1 MSFRLFGFD
10 VEVRL
15 SFLIGAV
22 LLSAG
27 GTLLNGQID
36 SETIRGILVWIPCL
50 FVSILIHELG
60 HAFAIRWQKL
70 PAEIQLHWM
79 GGTTTWRE
87 LLPISRGARIVISLA
102 GPFAGFAFGGVVL
115 AVGQVFAIAGH
126 PLVWY
131 PASGSLFYQIVG
143 IPRGVGGVVYTHLV
157 FVNFIW
163 GAVNLLPVLPFDGGH
178 VLQEALGKTRVRI
191 SLLVSA
197 VVGSAVCLY
206 FLGVLRN
213 MWGAYLFGSSAMSS
227 IVALRSL
234 VPARRP
240 KATTPRTSAAA
251 SATAAALKRAE
262 SALADD
268 RPDDALA
275 VVKEIVAERPTQAE
289 RAKALTIAVWAEL
302 MRGDEAAASEA
313 LSGLAEL
320 TEPDPAL
327 VGNVAL
333 ATGRLTEARAALER
347 AYQRGDRRKEVFGP
361 LIQALLRLDAHEQAA
376 RIALDR
382 IDGLSAE
389 DCRRIAE
396 LAAEGGAQRAAAKVL
411 ERLAERDHQP
421 DDFLAAIRAWLK
433 AGDRRRASNLTDSP
447 ALRGTPAER
456 TLRDDSELASLL
468 ETPSP

>member
-27 GTLLNGQID
+27 TSLFQGHVD
-36 SETIRGILVWIPCL
+36 SETIRGILIWIPCL

-70 PAEIQLHWM
+70 HAEIQLHWM

-87 LLPISRGARIVISLA
+87 LLPVSRGARIVISLA
-102 GPFAGFAFGGVVL
+102 GPFAGFAFGAIVV
-115 AVGQVFAIAGH
+115 AVGQIFALAGH
-126 PLVWY
+126 PIVWH
-131 PASGSLFYQIVG
+131 PSSGNIVSQIVG
-143 IPRGVGGVVYTHLV
+143 LGSGVPGRVYTSLL
-157 FVNFIW
+157 FVNFLW

-178 VLQEALGKTRVRI
+178 VLQEALGKSRLRI
-191 SLLVSA
+191 TLIVSA
-197 VVGSAVCLY
+197 AVASAVCLF
-206 FLGVLRN
+206 FLAVPRS

-234 VPARRP
+234 VPAPRP
-240 KATTPRTSAAA
+240 KAAAPP
-251 SATAAALKRAE
+251 SEVTAGLKKAQDALD
-262 SALADD
+262 DD

-275 VVKEIVAERPTQAE
+275 LVKEILAERPTQGD
-289 RAKALTIAVWAEL
+289 RAKALTIGVWAEL
-302 MRGDEAAASEA
+302 MRGEEATATE
-313 LSGLAEL
+313 LL
-320 TEPDPAL
+320 TELSTVAEADPAL

-333 ATGRLTEARAALER
+333 ASGKLTEARAALER
-347 AYQRGDRRKEVFGP
+347 AYVNGDRRKEVFGP
-361 LIQALLRLDAHEQAA
+361 LIQALLRLDAHDHAA

-382 IDGLSAE
+382 IDGLSAD
-389 DCRRIAE
+389 DCRKIAE
-396 LAAEGGAQRAAAKVL
+396 LALEGGAQREAAKLL
-411 ERLAERDHQP
+411 ERLAERDRHP
-421 DDFLAAIRAWLK
+421 DDFLAAIRAWLR

-447 ALRGTPAER
+447 ALRGTSAER

-468 ETPSP
+468 QTSGRPS